1 MVQSAL
7 TSSEI
12 DREGNFMAESFAGWT
27 VAVTGASSGMGRAI
41 AVRLAQEGAFVVG
54 CGRSRVELDETARLI
69 KQAGGRFRGVQT
81 DLADPGAGAAF
92 VREANAAHGRLD
104 AVVCN
109 AAVID
114 VTPIAKGDPASWRRM
129 IAINLISV
137 AEAFQAGIE
146 AMREAKRPGW
156 LIAISSLASR
166 MEGMGMY
173 GASKAGLN
181 SLCQS
186 LRLELEK
193 DPIRVTTIIPGAF
206 ATNLG
211 RDMPAETRDRFI
223 QEIVSKGAAA
233 APDTA
238 GRSAIMGVPDDIAR
252 AVSYVLSQPPS
263 LNIPELVIR
272 PQMDLTIPLE

>member
-1 MVQSAL
+1 MTQ
-7 TSSEI
+7 
-12 DREGNFMAESFAGWT
+12 SFAGWT
-27 VAVTGASSGMGRAI
+27 AAVTGASSGMGRAI
-41 AVRLAQEGAFVVG
+41 ALRLAQDGAFVVG
-54 CGRSRVELDETARLI
+54 CGRNRLELAETERLV
-69 KQAGGRFRGVQT
+69 KEAGGRFRAVQN
-81 DLADPGAGAAF
+81 DLAEPGAGAAF
-92 VREANAAHGRLD
+92 VREAAAAGAGRLD

-129 IAINLISV
+129 VAINLISV

-146 AMREAKRPGW
+146 AMRAGRRPGW

-166 MEGMGMY
+166 MEGMAMY

-181 SLCQS
+181 SLCAS
-186 LRLELEK
+186 LRLELER

-211 RDMPAETRDRFI
+211 RDLPGEARDRFI
-223 QEIVSKGAAA
+223 KEMMSKGEAA
-233 APDTA
+233 APDES

-252 AVSYVLSQPPS
+252 AVAYVLSQPPA

-272 PQMDLTIPLE
+272 PQMDLTIPME

>member
-1 MVQSAL
+1 MQKPF
-7 TSSEI
+7 
-12 DREGNFMAESFAGWT
+12 NGWT
-27 VAVTGASSGMGRAI
+27 IAVTGTSSGMGRAI
-41 AVRLAQEGAFVVG
+41 ALRLAGEGAFVVG
-54 CGRSRVELDETARLI
+54 CGRNHAALLETERLVRE
-69 KQAGGRFRGVQT
+69 AGGRFRAVQN
-81 DLADPGAGAAF
+81 DLGEAGAGAAF
-92 VREANAAHGRLD
+92 VREAAAAGHRLD

-114 VTPIAKGDPASWRRM
+114 VSPIAKGDPASWRRM
-129 IAINLISV
+129 MAINLISV

-146 AMREAKRPGW
+146 AMRAGGRPGW

-173 GASKAGLN
+173 GASKAGVN

-211 RDMPAETRDRFI
+211 RDLPEDTRERFVK
-223 QEIVSKGAAA
+223 EIVGKGPAA
-233 APDTA
+233 APDES

>member
-1 MVQSAL
+1 M
-7 TSSEI
+7 SEA
-12 DREGNFMAESFAGWT
+12 FKGWT

-41 AVRLAQEGAFVVG
+41 ACRLAKDGAFIVG
-54 CGRSRVELDETARLI
+54 CGRNLTELKETERLI
-69 KQAGGRFRGVQT
+69 RECGGKFRWVQN
-81 DLADPGAGAAF
+81 DLAEPGAGAAF
-92 VREANAAHGRLD
+92 VREAAAAHEGRLD
-104 AVVCN
+104 AVICN

-114 VTPIAKGDPASWRRM
+114 TTPIAKGDPALWRRM
-129 IAINLISV
+129 LAINLISV

-146 AMREAKRPGW
+146 AMRAGRRPGW

-211 RDMPAETRDRFI
+211 RDLDPSARERFMAEIRG
-223 QEIVSKGAAA
+223 KGAAA
-233 APDTA
+233 KPDEE

-252 AVSYVLSQPPS
+252 AVAFVLTQPPA
-263 LNIPELVIR
+263 LNVPELVIR